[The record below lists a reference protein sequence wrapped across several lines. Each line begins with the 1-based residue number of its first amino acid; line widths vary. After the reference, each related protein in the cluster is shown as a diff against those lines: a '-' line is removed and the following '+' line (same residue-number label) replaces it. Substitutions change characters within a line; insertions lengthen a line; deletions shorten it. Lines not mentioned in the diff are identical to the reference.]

1 MIVKYS
7 LNLIKKEKLTMLY
20 ELSHLLNINLFGYI
34 SVRAGFAFFIAFV
47 MTLFILPKYLA
58 WAISKKANQP
68 ISKYV
73 PAHEG
78 KRDTPTMGGAI
89 FLLSTL
95 TAALFTVDLS
105 NPYILGGLVS
115 LTGFGLVG
123 FKDDIGKIL
132 SGDNLQGLTPRGK
145 MGLQIVVALLA
156 VGVLLLAGFPTEFY
170 IPFLKTPLFDM
181 GYFAVPFW
189 VVVFLATTNAVNLTD
204 GLDGLATVP
213 SIIALITLG
222 LIIYVTGHAIFSQ
235 YLLVPNINGVGE
247 VLILA
252 VALSGG
258 LLGFLWYNC
267 YPAEIFMGDTGSL
280 AIGGFLA
287 YLAILGK
294 SEVLLL
300 LIGIIFVIETVSVIL
315 QVGSYK
321 LRGERIFLMAPI
333 HHHFELKKWA
343 ENKII
348 VRFWMISFIANILAL
363 ISFKFR

>member
-1 MIVKYS
+1 
-7 LNLIKKEKLTMLY
+7 MLY
-20 ELSHLLNINLFGYI
+20 ELSQLLDINLFGYI
-34 SVRAGFAFFIAFV
+34 SVRAGVAFFIAFAL
-47 MTLFILPKYLA
+47 TLFSMPKYLA

-68 ISKYV
+68 ISIYV

-89 FLLSTL
+89 FLGATL
-95 TAALFTVDLS
+95 IAGLLTVDLS
-105 NPYILGGLVS
+105 NLYIWGGLIT

-132 SGDNLQGLTPRGK
+132 SGDNLEGLTPRGK
-145 MGLQIVVALLA
+145 VGLQMLVAALA
-156 VGVLLLAGFPTEFY
+156 TGLLLYAGFPTEFY
-170 IPFLKTPLFDM
+170 VPFLKTPLFDL
-181 GYFAVPFW
+181 GYFAIPFW
-189 VVVFLATTNAVNLTD
+189 ILVFLATTNAVNLTD

-213 SIIALITLG
+213 SIIALVSLG
-222 LIIYVTGHAIFSQ
+222 LIVYVTGHAIFSQ
-235 YLLVPNINGVGE
+235 YLLVPNIKGVGE

-252 VALSGG
+252 SALAGG

-294 SEVLLL
+294 SEVLLM

-321 LRGERIFLMAPI
+321 LRGKRVFLMAPI

-348 VRFWMISFIANILAL
+348 VRFWMISFIANVLAL

>member
-1 MIVKYS
+1 
-7 LNLIKKEKLTMLY
+7 MLY
-20 ELSHLLNINLFGYI
+20 ELSQLLDINLFGYI
-34 SVRAGFAFFIAFV
+34 SVRAGLAFFISFMLTLFV
-47 MTLFILPKYLA
+47 MPKYLA

-78 KRDTPTMGGAI
+78 KRHTPTMGGAI
-89 FLLSTL
+89 FLIATL
-95 TAALFTVDLS
+95 IAAFLTVDLS
-105 NPYILGGLVS
+105 NLYIWGGLIT
-115 LTGFGLVG
+115 LIGFGLVG
-123 FKDDIGKIL
+123 FKDDVGKIL
-132 SGDNLQGLTPRGK
+132 SGDNLEGLTPKGK
-145 MGLQIVVALLA
+145 MGLQVLAAVLATGLLIY
-156 VGVLLLAGFPTEFY
+156 AGFPTELY
-170 IPFLKTPLFDM
+170 VPFLKTPLFDL
-181 GYFAVPFW
+181 GYAAIPFW
-189 VVVFLATTNAVNLTD
+189 ILVFLATTNAVNLTD

-213 SIIALITLG
+213 SIIALVSLG
-222 LIIYVTGHAIFSQ
+222 LIVYVTGHAIFSQ
-235 YLLVPNINGVGE
+235 YLLVPNIKGVGE

-252 VALSGG
+252 AALSGG

-287 YLAILGK
+287 YLSILGK
-294 SEVLLL
+294 SEILLL